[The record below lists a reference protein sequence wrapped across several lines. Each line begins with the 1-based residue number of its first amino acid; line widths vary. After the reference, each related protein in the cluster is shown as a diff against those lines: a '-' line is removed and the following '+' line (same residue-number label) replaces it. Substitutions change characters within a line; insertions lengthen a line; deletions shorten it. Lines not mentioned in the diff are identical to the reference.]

1 MKHTMVM
8 SACLLALLVS
18 YTSSAQKKVAIL
30 GSSTAE
36 GTGASIVDSSWVGR
50 LRTSFNQNASDGID
64 TTIDNLARGGYVT
77 YQSLPT
83 GYPTPS
89 NRPAPDP
96 ARNITFVLNIVP
108 RPDVVIISY
117 PTNDIVN
124 GYDPKEMMDNLRY
137 MFQQLNA
144 NGIRTYIATSQPR
157 NLTTD
162 QRTILRQLVDSIQN
176 NFRNYSIN
184 FWDDLVAN
192 DGSYMLRADLTV
204 DGIHPTDVGHRF
216 LFQRVQAK
224 NILGAIAGAPLP
236 VSIQNWQTRL
246 DHNVVRISWHSQN
259 EEVGSNFEVQ
269 RSADGKQFTTL
280 QVLKGVGH
288 DADYSWVDASPQ
300 KGNNFYRL
308 KIVAPGQTLY
318 ARILPV
324 MIDEQHLV
332 TSLYVDAS
340 NLHLQLRAGQEHPVF
355 EIINMSGAILKKR
368 TSTAGNN
375 TLSISVSELPAGD
388 YFLRV
393 STAAGVS
400 EVQRFA
406 LLK

>member
-36 GTGASIVDSSWVGR
+36 GTGASVVDSSWVGR

-64 TTIDNLARGGYVT
+64 TTVDNLARGGYVT

-246 DHNVVRISWHSQN
+246 DDNVVRISWHSQN
-259 EEVGSNFEVQ
+259 EEAGSNFEVQ

-288 DADYSWVDASPQ
+288 DADYSSVDANPQ

-324 MIDEQHLV
+324 LIDEQHLV

-340 NLHLQLRAGQEHPVF
+340 NLHLQLRPGQEHPIL

-375 TLSISVSELPAGD
+375 TLSIPVSELPAGN
-388 YFLRV
+388 YFLRI
-393 STAAGVS
+393 STAAGIS

>member
-1 MKHTMVM
+1 
-8 SACLLALLVS
+8 
-18 YTSSAQKKVAIL
+18 
-30 GSSTAE
+30 
-36 GTGASIVDSSWVGR
+36 
-50 LRTSFNQNASDGID
+50 
-64 TTIDNLARGGYVT
+64 
-77 YQSLPT
+77 
-83 GYPTPS
+83 
-89 NRPAPDP
+89 
-96 ARNITFVLNIVP
+96 
-108 RPDVVIISY
+108 
-117 PTNDIVN
+117 VN

-176 NFRNYSIN
+176 NFKNYSIN

-246 DHNVVRISWHSQN
+246 DDNVVRISWHSQN
-259 EEVGSNFEVQ
+259 EEAGSNFEVQ

-288 DADYSWVDASPQ
+288 DADYSSVDANPQ

-324 MIDEQHLV
+324 LIDEQHLV

-340 NLHLQLRAGQEHPVF
+340 NLHLQLRPGQEHPIL

-375 TLSISVSELPAGD
+375 TLSIPVSELPAGN
-388 YFLRV
+388 YFLRI
-393 STAAGVS
+393 STAAGIS